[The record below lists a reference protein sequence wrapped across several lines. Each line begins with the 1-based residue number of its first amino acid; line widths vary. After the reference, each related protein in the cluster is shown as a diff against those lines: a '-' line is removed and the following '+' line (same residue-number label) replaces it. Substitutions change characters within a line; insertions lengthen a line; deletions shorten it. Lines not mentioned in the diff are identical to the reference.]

1 MSFLFSNMKI
11 FLIILLIQLTII
23 LNEDENCYSI
33 YHCKICPDLDIC
45 EKCAEGYILNSE
57 HTKCIKSQN
66 MTKSTTKF
74 YKKDNETSF
83 NSSISYVSYISSKIN
98 QYENLSSN
106 YSSNQI
112 FTLNK
117 NSTIVNQKVRGK
129 KSLLNESSGSIILN
143 NTSLSSNLSSNSS
156 LSNEVSSNRSS
167 GSSSSSKKSSSNSDK
182 SSAQNSLSNNS
193 NNQSSSTKNSSSTLN
208 ITLGYTSQKFTL
220 KNNISSSPSSKKSSL
235 SYSIKNEA
243 LSTKR
248 LMPNNLH
255 SKRSSN
261 NLLNNNNRLQ
271 NIPFSSI
278 NKESKDLYSK
288 YPYILLFLLIV
299 ILIALIIYYYYKISS
314 GKRVGYYYDDSHDD
328 GSKVVYI
335 R

>member
-11 FLIILLIQLTII
+11 FLIILLIQLKII

-83 NSSISYVSYISSKIN
+83 NSSISNVSYISSKIN
-98 QYENLSSN
+98 QYENF
-106 YSSNQI
+106 SSNQI
-112 FTLNK
+112 FKLNK
-117 NSTIVNQKVRGK
+117 ISTIVNQKVRGK

-143 NTSLSSNLSSNSS
+143 NASLSSNISSNSS

-193 NNQSSSTKNSSSTLN
+193 NNQSSSTKNSS
-208 ITLGYTSQKFTL
+208 
-220 KNNISSSPSSKKSSL
+220 
-235 SYSIKNEA
+235 
-243 LSTKR
+243 
-248 LMPNNLH
+248 NLH